1 MNIMDGALISGRL
14 GRIADALDR
23 MSPPEPKSLGE
34 ITVNIKINKDE
45 ILREL
50 DEILKKVDEV
60 NSALKKFAPFKP
72 ATDYI
77 VINHGDGSSTTVTY
91 ADTPHMNTGEVNG

>member
-34 ITVNIKINKDE
+34 ISINIKINKEE
-45 ILREL
+45 ILRDLE
-50 DEILKKVDEV
+50 EIRKAAEEV
-60 NSALKKFAPFKP
+60 AKLLEALKLDQQPVYP
-72 ATDYI
+72 YVPVWPYPGNWTI
-77 VINHGDGSSTTVTY
+77 TCGGGGTHQ
-91 ADTPHMNTGEVNG
+91 